1 MKQLGRVMPQA
12 RLCQPILEAV
22 PEIKD
27 NQLMITHLE
36 GSINIIGLRFRYS
49 KSDPWLFDGFD
60 LHIEP
65 GEFIGITG
73 PSSCGKSTLLRL
85 LFGFEDPTEGYI
97 YYDRFNLRDVNKP
110 SLRRNCVSVVMQNG
124 RLIEGTL
131 LDNILFSAP
140 DATEE
145 EAWEAACM
153 VSLDEDIKHMPLGM
167 QTPITEDGYGLS
179 GGQRQRIMLARALA
193 QRPDILLLDEAT
205 SALDNVTQQ
214 CVAERLK
221 QLQCTRIAI
230 SQRPDTLRYC
240 DRIITL

>member
-1 MKQLGRVMPQA
+1 MPQA

-36 GSINIIGLRFRYS
+36 GSINVIGLRFRYS

-85 LFGFEDPTEGYI
+85 LLGFEDPTEGYI

-110 SLRRNCVSVVMQNG
+110 SLRRNCVSVGNYNVRVLPSLSDQIPYVTATASSHYKLSQNG
-124 RLIEGTL
+124 IHL
-131 LDNILFSAP
+131 
-140 DATEE
+140 
-145 EAWEAACM
+145 
-153 VSLDEDIKHMPLGM
+153 
-167 QTPITEDGYGLS
+167 Y
-179 GGQRQRIMLARALA
+179 
-193 QRPDILLLDEAT
+193 
-205 SALDNVTQQ
+205 
-214 CVAERLK
+214 
-221 QLQCTRIAI
+221 
-230 SQRPDTLRYC
+230 
-240 DRIITL
+240 

>member
-1 MKQLGRVMPQA
+1 
-12 RLCQPILEAV
+12 
-22 PEIKD
+22 
-27 NQLMITHLE
+27 
-36 GSINIIGLRFRYS
+36 
-49 KSDPWLFDGFD
+49 
-60 LHIEP
+60 
-65 GEFIGITG
+65 
-73 PSSCGKSTLLRL
+73 
-85 LFGFEDPTEGYI
+85 
-97 YYDRFNLRDVNKP
+97 
-110 SLRRNCVSVVMQNG
+110 
-124 RLIEGTL
+124 
-131 LDNILFSAP
+131 
-140 DATEE
+140 
-145 EAWEAACM
+145 M

-193 QRPDILLLDEAT
+193 QRPDVLLLDEAT

>member
-1 MKQLGRVMPQA
+1 MPQA

-85 LFGFEDPTEGYI
+85 LLGFEDPTEGYI

-110 SLRRNCVSVVMQNG
+110 SLRRNCVSVGNYNVRVLLSLSDQIPYATATASSPYKLSPNG
-124 RLIEGTL
+124 IPPFRHHSSVFLRLYQPSSRST
-131 LDNILFSAP
+131 
-140 DATEE
+140 
-145 EAWEAACM
+145 
-153 VSLDEDIKHMPLGM
+153 
-167 QTPITEDGYGLS
+167 ITFNL
-179 GGQRQRIMLARALA
+179 I
-193 QRPDILLLDEAT
+193 
-205 SALDNVTQQ
+205 
-214 CVAERLK
+214 
-221 QLQCTRIAI
+221 
-230 SQRPDTLRYC
+230 
-240 DRIITL
+240 